1 MPHKSRYELE
11 LEKKAE
17 RFDVRVRQCAVTTT
31 VSLLVIGGAI
41 MLVLGLGGSFDKV
54 GGPLYWYKL

>member
-1 MPHKSRYELE
+1 MPNKSRYELD

-31 VSLLVIGGAI
+31 VSLIGIGGVI
-41 MLVLGLGGSFDKV
+41 MLVLGLGGFFDSV